1 LEGLQ
6 TVVDALRERAE
17 VQARERT
24 EIRQSFTTV
33 QDLISLR
40 LLDAQ
45 GLGRMESRL
54 GALEDIDTGITTV
67 ADLITAINELIAA
80 LRGET

>member
-24 EIRQSFTTV
+24 ELRHSFTTV

-45 GLGRMESRL
+45 GLGRMETRL
-54 GALEDIDTGITTV
+54 GALEDVDTGITTV